1 MIKKDKV
8 LLTVPIIA
16 VCLRIL
22 KEVLVDGVGKARL
35 LGRATPS
42 FRVPV
47 FFLGKQ
53 ELAFS

>member
-1 MIKKDKV
+1 MIKKDRV

-22 KEVLVDGVGKARL
+22 KEALVDGVGKARL

-53 ELAFS
+53 ELGFS

>member
-8 LLTVPIIA
+8 LLTAPIIA

-22 KEVLVDGVGKARL
+22 KEVLVDGVGKAKL

-42 FRVPV
+42 FRLPV
-47 FFLGKQ
+47 FFLGTQ
-53 ELAFS
+53 ELEFS